1 VRSGVVGDYRSAPSN
16 VCCSRDRRFEYGGS
30 LKLSMKAFC
39 CGLPR
44 LLRPPQD
51 RPAWE
56 LRVVIGDALA
66 GLLRDTNKGIEF
78 ARDPRA
84 GQ

>member
-1 VRSGVVGDYRSAPSN
+1 
-16 VCCSRDRRFEYGGS
+16 
-30 LKLSMKAFC
+30 MKAFC
-39 CGLPR
+39 CDLPR
-44 LLRPPQD
+44 LQRPPQD

-66 GLLRDTNKGIEF
+66 GLLRDTNQGIEF
-78 ARDPRA
+78 AHDPRA